1 MKFYLLVDE
10 DCCSAY
16 LKKQSEAKSYDV
28 FPVWTDPHG
37 AWSIFEIGSEEVIN
51 KIEMPNMKKHILT
64 EEAFQKVKESGMNI
78 RREMH
83 VRQKFV
89 I

>member
-10 DCCSAY
+10 DCCSAF
-16 LKKQSEAKSYDV
+16 LEKQYEAESYDV
-28 FPVWTDPHG
+28 TPVWRDPHG
-37 AWSIFEIGSEEVIN
+37 AWSIFEIGSEEEMN

-64 EEAFQKVKESGMNI
+64 EEAFQKVKESGINI
-78 RREMH
+78 RSKMH
-83 VRQKFV
+83 VRQKFA